1 MMMTYSSVAA
11 AADDDVDTKI
21 ETTDGF

>member
-11 AADDDVDTKI
+11 ADDDDVDTKI